1 MLSPSSALLKVET
14 RGETDAINQYVF
26 ERAKQAIAGA
36 ATMYAAS
43 YKLHLMG
50 AATSSAPS
58 PATYNQQLMKSI
70 KKLEL
75 RYTMLLEKV
84 VEPFQKS
91 KLILLETQV
100 KNNLIHSE
108 IAIVPTVAISY
119 FPTPNNRCQKD
130 SLFSGLFSDLLGN
143 SESCSCIWLSTGL
156 DSLSGSFWGTDNF
169 FSLFSAISCNC
180 CD

>member
-1 MLSPSSALLKVET
+1 MV
-14 RGETDAINQYVF
+14 V
-26 ERAKQAIAGA
+26 
-36 ATMYAAS
+36 
-43 YKLHLMG
+43 
-50 AATSSAPS
+50 
-58 PATYNQQLMKSI
+58 TYNQPLMKSI

-84 VEPFQKS
+84 VEQFQKS

-100 KNNLIHSE
+100 KNNLTHSE

-130 SLFSGLFSDLLGN
+130 PLFSGLFSDLLGN